1 MNVLAFG
8 GKGGWWSS
16 TTESGTRPTLLSH
29 FLMPTVH
36 EAASIKDKMLG
47 NSMLGN
53 SVEVN
58 HFKF

>member
-16 TTESGTRPTLLSH
+16 TTESSTLLSH
-29 FLMPTVH
+29 FLMPPIH
-36 EAASIKDKMLG
+36 EAAPIKDKMLG
-47 NSMLGN
+47 NS
-53 SVEVN
+53 VEIN